1 MWSAVGHIRM
11 DVVQHDTLHEHARM
25 HDCDDSM
32 EILEGSIE
40 LQHTDTGDSP
50 VGCQSTKGQ

>member
-11 DVVQHDTLHEHARM
+11 DVVQHDTLPERARM
-25 HDCDDSM
+25 HGCDDSM

-40 LQHTDTGDSP
+40 VRCTDNGDRP
-50 VGCQSTKGQ
+50 PGFQSTKGQ